1 MTWIPYE
8 HNINTTNQL
17 IYNFLDSENVSKKN
31 KDYICTIFKNISK
44 WNLAYILKGIEHINY
59 PLLYSKTN
67 YIESINRIL
76 KFLIMSRKLCNNWLY
91 IVKKIIYYSNIKS

>member
-8 HNINTTNQL
+8 HSIETTDQL
-17 IYNFLDSENVSKKN
+17 IWNFLDSENVSIKN
-31 KDYICTIFKNISK
+31 KDYICTIFKNIYK
-44 WNLAYILKGIEHINY
+44 WNLAYILIGIEHINY
-59 PLLYSKTN
+59 PLLYCKTN

-76 KFLIMSRKLCNNWLY
+76 KFLMLSRKLSNNWLY